1 MLNKKLQVLAAMVSF
16 SNLAFADAYES
27 PADVMFA
34 VAYEAVESGPANDV
48 LSCKD
53 ARETAWFQ
61 RELSRTD
68 GGPAPDV
75 EYDECKPDI
84 LAHSTADAD

>member
-1 MLNKKLQVLAAMVSF
+1 MLNRKLQVLAALVAF

-27 PADVMFA
+27 PADVMFQ
-34 VAYEAVESGPANDV
+34 VGYQESGPATDV
-48 LSCKD
+48 LSCTD

-61 RELSRTD
+61 RELARTD
-68 GGPAPDV
+68 GGPAPDA

>member
-1 MLNKKLQVLAAMVSF
+1 MLNKKLQILAALVSF
-16 SNLAFADAYES
+16 SSLAFADAYEA
-27 PADVMFA
+27 PTEVMVPVGFHA
-34 VAYEAVESGPANDV
+34 PESAGDV

-53 ARETAWFQ
+53 ARETAWFE

-68 GGPAPDV
+68 GGPAPDA
-75 EYDECKPDI
+75 ENAECKPDI